1 MHRLQ
6 LQRLRLSAK
15 PAKALPVGLTANLRS
30 ALRTVQVDL
39 ALATAQSATAD
50 IRVNVA
56 GEEEMDFRT
65 TMKMRAAAS
74 SALPPLQLKLSF
86 VHGFR
91 GYA

>member
-1 MHRLQ
+1 M
-6 LQRLRLSAK
+6 
-15 PAKALPVGLTANLRS
+15 
-30 ALRTVQVDL
+30 

-56 GEEEMDFRT
+56 GEEEMDFGM

-91 GYA
+91 GYG